1 MNWQYKWSVEREEAI
16 LPRLPNFMK
25 SKSPPPSSMPDLAV
39 QPRSGLPSFDFLPP
53 TRVVFGVGSLNRL
66 GELTQE
72 LGGNR
77 VLVVTDPGLESAGHP
92 QRAVASLSGAGLET
106 FVFDQVEENPTT
118 RHVNLGTAFAQNM
131 TSIF

>member
-1 MNWQYKWSVEREEAI
+1 
-16 LPRLPNFMK
+16 MK
-25 SKSPPPSSMPDLAV
+25 PKSSSSSSAPDLAGR
-39 QPRSGLPSFDFLPP
+39 PRSGLLSFDFQPP

-77 VLVVTDPGLESAGHP
+77 VLLVTDPGLEAVGHP
-92 QRAVASLSGAGLET
+92 QRAVASLSEVGLQT

-118 RHVNLGTAFAQNM
+118 RHVNQGT
-131 TSIF
+131 IF